1 MRRAM
6 KKLVSEMYSEV
17 ADLTY
22 GHTAEQLGYE
32 GMHELLCSLKGKLV
46 ELESYIISTPPE
58 ETPCQQ

>member
-1 MRRAM
+1 MRGTM
-6 KKLVSEMYSEV
+6 KKLVSEMYHEV

-46 ELESYIISTPPE
+46 ELESYIIAIPPE

>member
-1 MRRAM
+1 M
-6 KKLVSEMYSEV
+6 KKLVAEIYSEV

-32 GMHELLCSLKGKLV
+32 DMHELLCSLKGKLV

-58 ETPCQQ
+58 ESPCQQ